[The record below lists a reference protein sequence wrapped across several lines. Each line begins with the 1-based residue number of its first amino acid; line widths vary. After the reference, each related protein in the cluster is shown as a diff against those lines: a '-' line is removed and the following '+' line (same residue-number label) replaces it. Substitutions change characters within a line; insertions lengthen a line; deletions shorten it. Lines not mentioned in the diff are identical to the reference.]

1 MIAAV
6 LRETG
11 KPLELIDD
19 LVSEPLRAGQ
29 VKVKILYSG
38 LCRSQLM
45 EIDGLRGD
53 DNYLPHLLGHE
64 GVGMI
69 LEVGKSVTK
78 VKPNDIVILT
88 WIKGQGLSESGTIYK
103 SKIGKINSG
112 PIVTLC
118 TQANISEDR
127 VFKIN
132 SNIPLT
138 VAAILGCAVATGAGM
153 AIKFNENIQNGVILI
168 NGLGGIGI
176 NTLLMAKIFNPKML
190 IVSDIDHKK
199 LLTAE
204 KIGCDFLIDSSESNL
219 LDQIK
224 IITKDAGVDMA
235 FESSGTIGGIN
246 ETFES
251 LNERGTLVFASHPK
265 YGEYLKI
272 DPFDLIK
279 GKKIFGSWGGG
290 VPFEMILD
298 EVLKYYLQKRL
309 NLDILTTE
317 IFSLSE
323 INYAIELMR
332 SGEVLRPIISMK

>member
-53 DNYLPHLLGHE
+53 DSYLPHLLGHE
-64 GVGMI
+64 GVGII

-78 VKPNDIVILT
+78 VKPDDIVILT

-132 SNIPLT
+132 SNIPLM

-176 NTLLMAKIFNPKML
+176 NTLLMAKNFNPKML
-190 IVSDIDHKK
+190 IASDIDHKK
-199 LLTAE
+199 LLAAE

-224 IITKDAGVDMA
+224 IITNDAGVDMA
-235 FESSGTIGGIN
+235 FESSGTIEGIN
-246 ETFES
+246 ETFKS

-332 SGEVLRPIISMK
+332 SGEVLRPIISME

>member
-53 DNYLPHLLGHE
+53 DSYLPHLLGHE
-64 GVGMI
+64 GVGII

-78 VKPNDIVILT
+78 VKPDDIVILT

-132 SNIPLT
+132 SNIPLM

-176 NTLLMAKIFNPKML
+176 NTLLMAKNFNPKML
-190 IVSDIDHKK
+190 IASDIDHKK
-199 LLTAE
+199 LLAAE

-224 IITKDAGVDMA
+224 IITNDAGVDMA
-235 FESSGTIGGIN
+235 FESSGTIEGIN
-246 ETFES
+246 ETFKS

-323 INYAIELMR
+323 INYAIDLMR
-332 SGEVLRPIISMK
+332 SGEVLRPIISME

>member
-6 LRETG
+6 LRKTG
-11 KPLELIDD
+11 RPLELIDD

-45 EIDGLRGD
+45 EIDGLRGN

-64 GVGMI
+64 GVGII
-69 LEVGKSVTK
+69 LEVGKFVTK

-127 VFKIN
+127 VFKID

-153 AIKFNENIQNGVILI
+153 AIKFNENIQNNVILI

-176 NTLLMAKIFNPKML
+176 NTLLMAKNFNPKLL
-190 IVSDIDHKK
+190 IAADIDPKK
-199 LLTAE
+199 LVTAK
-204 KIGCDFLIDSSESNL
+204 KIGCNFLINSSESNL

-224 IITKDAGVDMA
+224 IITKDAGVDIA
-235 FESSGTIGGIN
+235 FESSGTIGGIS

-251 LNERGTLVFASHPK
+251 LSDKGTLVFASHPK

-290 VPFEMILD
+290 IPFEIILN
-298 EVLKYYLQKRL
+298 EVLKYYLEKK
-309 NLDILTTE
+309 LDLEILATE

-332 SGEVLRPIISMK
+332 SGEVLRPIISME